1 MKRRHF
7 LALSIATASGLTAG
21 CKGIGPI
28 TDRWLDDSKYDETL
42 SAFLITQDGKKLV
55 VLGKQY
61 HYVFDMPPQLR
72 AVMTAPYRQKLDT
85 EFIGFE
91 AQGDTISGRY
101 RMTLSRADA
110 PPDSDA
116 RARAPRTASRT
127 KAIASPNA
135 ARSAARATCRATS
148 TARRYRRR
156 SIPRIAWT

>member
-28 TDRWLDDSKYDETL
+28 TDRWLEDSKYDETL

-61 HYVFDMPPQLR
+61 HYIFDMPPQLR

-116 RARAPRTASRT
+116 RARTRGRLQGRRPSPHRTRHDQRHALP
-127 KAIASPNA
+127 AEQP
-135 ARSAARATCRATS
+135 
-148 TARRYRRR
+148 RRR
-156 SIPRIAWT
+156 ADTAGVQFRV